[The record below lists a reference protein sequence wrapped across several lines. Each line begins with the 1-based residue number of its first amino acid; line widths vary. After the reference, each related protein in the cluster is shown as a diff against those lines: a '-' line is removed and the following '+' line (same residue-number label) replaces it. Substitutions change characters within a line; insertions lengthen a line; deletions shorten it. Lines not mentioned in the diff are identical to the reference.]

1 MLENKGQVPV
11 KLVVNGSAISIADNL
26 VPGTTHIE

>member
-1 MLENKGQVPV
+1 VPM
-11 KLVVNGSAISIADNL
+11 KLVVNESTISIAHNL